1 LKPLNPIKL
10 KNGYAHIPRKR
21 FGQNF
26 LHDKKVIDQ
35 IIAAIAPSPND
46 HLLEIGPG
54 QGALTEPLIHS
65 KSKLDCVEI
74 DQDLVKF
81 LN

>member
-1 LKPLNPIKL
+1 MKPLNPIKL

-26 LHDKKVIDQ
+26 LHDEKVIDQ

-46 HLLEIGPG
+46 HLLDVHREASGCTAP
-54 QGALTEPLIHS
+54 
-65 KSKLDCVEI
+65 
-74 DQDLVKF
+74 
-81 LN
+81 